1 MHLQCIA
8 WISSR
13 CLYWFVL
20 TCTDLWSICVDLSCF
35 DSTGMC
41 CNLWWY
47 EVRLWPHIIYLWWPH
62 CKAWDMIFSC
72 FSVLRMLD
80 LQKLILGTMV
90 GSSAPYE
97 TSPATNHYECRTP
110 HETVR
115 MMGYVGRKAP
125 PPFAPKRPLVAARR
139 ACRRRCAAES
149 ATEPEGDARKG
160 AGQALLRFHPTKHI
174 LVISLLQWPWKHT
187 WNLWYLQM
195 APSLFTVS
203 FLSKPVKINL
213 RWSVAAPCC
222 QNRDP
227 MDRPTP
233 KWPVRTVLFQG
244 KRNKSKKKHEYI
256 QWPSVNI

>member
-1 MHLQCIA
+1 
-8 WISSR
+8 
-13 CLYWFVL
+13 
-20 TCTDLWSICVDLSCF
+20 
-35 DSTGMC
+35 
-41 CNLWWY
+41 
-47 EVRLWPHIIYLWWPH
+47 
-62 CKAWDMIFSC
+62 MIFSW

-160 AGQALLRFHPTKHI
+160 AGQ
-174 LVISLLQWPWKHT
+174 VS
-187 WNLWYLQM
+187 
-195 APSLFTVS
+195 S
-203 FLSKPVKINL
+203 FLFFSGHENTHEIFDISKWHHLFSPFLFCRNL
-213 RWSVAAPCC
+213 S
-222 QNRDP
+222 
-227 MDRPTP
+227 
-233 KWPVRTVLFQG
+233 
-244 KRNKSKKKHEYI
+244 KSI
-256 QWPSVNI
+256 